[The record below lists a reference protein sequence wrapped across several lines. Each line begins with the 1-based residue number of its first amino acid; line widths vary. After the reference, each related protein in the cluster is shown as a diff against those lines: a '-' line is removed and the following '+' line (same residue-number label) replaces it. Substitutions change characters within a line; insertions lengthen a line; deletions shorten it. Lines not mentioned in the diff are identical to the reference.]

1 MGTVNQRL
9 PGLIPIGLQ
18 AVVSNFRQTG
28 AMLINS
34 NFLKISFSTEYAWQD
49 STLLSKNENM
59 NVFRSNII
67 VDDAQGHRTKK
78 IRPEESASYCT
89 SL

>member
-34 NFLKISFSTEYAWQD
+34 NFLKISFSTEYA
-49 STLLSKNENM
+49 
-59 NVFRSNII
+59 
-67 VDDAQGHRTKK
+67 
-78 IRPEESASYCT
+78 
-89 SL
+89 